1 MEAEDLLMFNRLRGI
16 RAKIM
21 LGFAAVIVVFI
32 IAIAGSTLFQG
43 KVTMLTDQINRNY
56 SKLSLVQGLT
66 DDIRTAD
73 GLAARYV
80 MSNTDE
86 ERTIYLTAYEAIVP
100 QITAAVAE
108 VKAAG
113 LNEAELAGVTSLES
127 EWSNYLTVLESA
139 FALAKEGNFPQA
151 QKSFTTL
158 SLDTIIDSQLVFEN
172 MLHDEIGKEQSQA
185 AVHRSSAMT
194 TSLGVTGLSVLLALL
209 IAFVLSARI
218 LKPLRDVNRQLKEIA
233 EGDAD
238 LTRKLSVRTKD
249 EIGDL
254 ARNFNKMTDNLA
266 VMIGQVNASAS
277 GLAASSIK
285 LTSDS
290 GLTAEA
296 TERIAGIMGEVA
308 NGTGRQMND
317 LQTNMTTI
325 IEMSAGIQQIA
336 ASVQDI
342 SEASLRSA
350 EYAVA
355 GDQSLQSAGRQM
367 ESINQSIES
376 LSRQVMGFVKRSQ
389 EIGSIVGVIKG
400 IASETNMLAL
410 NATIEAARAGEQGR
424 GFAVVADQVRKLAEQ
439 SAESAGLIAD
449 MAAGIQADADHAVMV
464 MKASMN
470 EVQSG
475 TRIIGEAGQS
485 FNDIRIS
492 IDSLAG
498 QVQEVSGAVEE
509 ITAATEEIVDSI
521 RTVTQ
526 ISETT
531 AANTQQVSAASQE
544 QMASVEQIA
553 SSASALSTL
562 AQGLQGMVARF
573 NV

>member
-1 MEAEDLLMFNRLRGI
+1 MMFNKLRGI

-21 LGFAAVIVVFI
+21 SGFAAVIIVFI

-43 KVTMLTDQINRNY
+43 KVTMLTEQINRNY

-86 ERTIYLTAYEAIVP
+86 ERTANLTAYEAMIP
-100 QITAAVAE
+100 QITAAAE
-108 VKAAG
+108 ELKGAG
-113 LNEAELAGVTSLES
+113 LNEAELAGITNLES
-127 EWSNYLTVLESA
+127 EWGNYLTVLEEA
-139 FALAKEGNFPQA
+139 FVLAKDGNFPEA

-172 MLHDEIGKEQSQA
+172 MLHEEITKEQSQA
-185 AVHRSSAMT
+185 ASHRSSSMI
-194 TSLGVTGLSVLLALL
+194 TSMGVTGLSVLLAVL
-209 IAFVLSARI
+209 IAFVMSARI
-218 LKPLRDVNRQLKEIA
+218 LKPLSDVNRQLEEIA
-233 EGDAD
+233 DGDAD

-266 VMIGQVNASAS
+266 AMIGQVNASAS
-277 GLAASSIK
+277 GLAASSVK

-296 TERIAGIMGEVA
+296 TEKIAGIMGEVA

-317 LQTNMTTI
+317 LQTNMNTI

-367 ESINQSIES
+367 DSINESIQS
-376 LSRQVMGFVKRSQ
+376 LSQQVMGFVKRSQ

-424 GFAVVADQVRKLAEQ
+424 GFAVVADQVRRLAEQ
-439 SAESAGLIAD
+439 SAESANLIAE
-449 MAAGIQADADHAVMV
+449 MATGIQSDADHAVKV
-464 MKASMN
+464 MKNSMN

-475 TRIIGEAGQS
+475 TRIIEEAGHS
-485 FNDIRIS
+485 FNEIRIS
-492 IDSLAG
+492 VDSLAG

-553 SSASALSTL
+553 SSASALSML
-562 AQGLQGMVARF
+562 AQGLQGLVARF

>member
-1 MEAEDLLMFNRLRGI
+1 MFNRLRGI
-16 RAKIM
+16 RAKIL
-21 LGFAAVIVVFI
+21 LGFAAVILVFI
-32 IAIAGSTLFQG
+32 VAIAGSTLFQG
-43 KVTMLTDQINRNY
+43 KVTMLTEQINRNY

-86 ERTIYLTAYEAIVP
+86 ERTEYLTAYEAMIP
-100 QITAAVAE
+100 QITEAAAE
-108 VKAAG
+108 LKAAG
-113 LNEAELAGVTSLES
+113 LNEPELAGITDLETQ
-127 EWSNYLTVLESA
+127 WDNYLSVLEGA
-139 FALAKEGNFPQA
+139 FALAKEGNFPNA
-151 QKSFTTL
+151 QKEFTTL
-158 SLDTIIDSQLVFEN
+158 SLDNIIDSQLVFEN
-172 MLHDEIGKEQSQA
+172 MLNEEIVKEQKEA
-185 AVHRSSAMT
+185 ASHRSSSMM

-218 LKPLRDVNRQLKEIA
+218 LRPLRDVNQQLKEIA
-233 EGDAD
+233 DGDAD
-238 LTRKLSVRTKD
+238 LTRKLSVQTKD

-254 ARNFNKMTDNLA
+254 ASNFNKMTGNLA

-277 GLAASSIK
+277 GLAASSVK

-308 NGTGRQMND
+308 SGTGRQMND
-317 LQTNMTTI
+317 LQTNMNTI

-336 ASVQDI
+336 VSVQDI

-350 EYAVA
+350 GYAIA
-355 GDQSLQSAGRQM
+355 GDQSLQSAGLQM
-367 ESINQSIES
+367 DSINESIQS
-376 LSRQVMGFVKRSQ
+376 LSQQVMGFVKRSQ
-389 EIGSIVGVIKG
+389 DIGSIVGVIKG

-410 NATIEAARAGEQGR
+410 NATIEAARAGEHGR
-424 GFAVVADQVRKLAEQ
+424 GFAVVADQVRRLAEQ

-449 MAAGIQADADHAVMV
+449 MATAIQADADHAVKV
-464 MKASMN
+464 MHNSMN

-475 TRIIGEAGQS
+475 TRIIEEAGHS
-485 FNDIRIS
+485 FNEIRNS
-492 IDSLAG
+492 VDSLAG

-521 RTVTQ
+521 RNVTQ

>member
-1 MEAEDLLMFNRLRGI
+1 MMFNRLRGI

-21 LGFAAVIVVFI
+21 SGFAAVIIVFI

-43 KVTMLTDQINRNY
+43 KVTMLTEQINRNY

-86 ERTIYLTAYEAIVP
+86 ERTANLTAYEAMIP
-100 QITAAVAE
+100 QITAAAE
-108 VKAAG
+108 ELKGAG
-113 LNEAELAGVTSLES
+113 LNEAELAGITNLES
-127 EWSNYLTVLESA
+127 EWGNYLAVLEEA
-139 FALAKEGNFPQA
+139 FALAKDGNFPEA

-172 MLHDEIGKEQSQA
+172 MLHEEIAKEQSQA
-185 AVHRSSAMT
+185 ATHRSSSMV
-194 TSLGVTGLSVLLALL
+194 TSMGVTGLSVLLAVL
-209 IAFVLSARI
+209 IAFVMSARI
-218 LKPLRDVNRQLKEIA
+218 LKPLSDVNKQLKEIA
-233 EGDAD
+233 DGDAD

-254 ARNFNKMTDNLA
+254 ALNFNKMTDNLA
-266 VMIGQVNASAS
+266 AMIGQVNASAS
-277 GLAASSIK
+277 GLAASSVK
-285 LTSDS
+285 LTADS
-290 GLTAEA
+290 GMTAEA
-296 TERIAGIMGEVA
+296 TEKIAGIMGEVA
-308 NGTGRQMND
+308 TGTGRQMND
-317 LQTNMTTI
+317 LQTNMNTI

-355 GDQSLQSAGRQM
+355 GDRSLQSAGRQM
-367 ESINQSIES
+367 DSINESIQS
-376 LSRQVMGFVKRSQ
+376 LSQQVMGFVKRSQ

-424 GFAVVADQVRKLAEQ
+424 GFAVVADQVRRLAEQ
-439 SAESAGLIAD
+439 SAESANLIAE
-449 MAAGIQADADHAVMV
+449 MAAGIQSDADHAVRV
-464 MKASMN
+464 MKNSMN

-475 TRIIGEAGQS
+475 TNIIEEAGHS
-485 FNDIRIS
+485 FHEIRSS

-553 SSASALSTL
+553 SSASALSML
-562 AQGLQGMVARF
+562 AQGLQGLVARF

>member
-1 MEAEDLLMFNRLRGI
+1 MFNRLRGI
-16 RAKIM
+16 RAKIL
-21 LGFAAVIVVFI
+21 LGFAAVIIVFI
-32 IAIAGSTLFQG
+32 AAIAGSTLFQG
-43 KVTMLTDQINRNY
+43 KVTMLTEQVNRNY
-56 SKLSLVQGLT
+56 SKLSLVQELT

-86 ERTIYLTAYEAIVP
+86 ERTTNLAAYEAMVP
-100 QITAAVAE
+100 QIAAAVTE
-108 VKAAG
+108 LKGAG
-113 LNEAELAGVTSLES
+113 LNEAELAGITSLET

-139 FALAKEGNFPQA
+139 FALAKEGNFPNA
-151 QKSFTTL
+151 QKEFTTL

-172 MLHDEIGKEQSQA
+172 MLHDEITKEQSQA
-185 AVHRSSAMT
+185 ATHRSSAMV
-194 TSLGVTGLSVLLALL
+194 TSMGVTGLSVLLAVL

-218 LKPLRDVNRQLKEIA
+218 LKPLRDVNLQLKEIA
-233 EGDAD
+233 DGDAD
-238 LTRKLSVRTKD
+238 LTRKLRVLTKD
-249 EIGDL
+249 EIGEL
-254 ARNFNKMTDNLA
+254 AHNFNKMTDNLA

-277 GLAASSIK
+277 GLAASSVK

-296 TERIAGIMGEVA
+296 TEKIAGIMGEVA

-350 EYAVA
+350 EYAIA
-355 GDQSLQSAGRQM
+355 GDQSLQSASRQM
-367 ESINQSIES
+367 DSINQSIES
-376 LSRQVMGFVKRSQ
+376 LSQQVMGFVKRSQ

-424 GFAVVADQVRKLAEQ
+424 GFAVVADQVRRLAEQ
-439 SAESAGLIAD
+439 SGESANLIAE
-449 MAAGIQADADHAVMV
+449 MAIGIQADADHAVKV
-464 MKASMN
+464 MKSSMN

-475 TRIIGEAGQS
+475 THIIEEAGQS
-485 FNDIRIS
+485 FNEIRIS

-553 SSASALSTL
+553 SSASALSML